1 MISKSTIEN
10 VFETARVEEV
20 IGDFV
25 NLKRAGSNL
34 KGLSPFVDEKSP
46 SFMVS
51 PVKQIWKDFS
61 SGKGGNVVTFLM
73 EHEHFTYPEAIKY
86 LAKKYNIEIEE
97 TIQTNEDVA
106 VANEKESMYLVSEF
120 AQKYFHH
127 TLLETE
133 EGKAI
138 GLTYFKERGFTSE
151 TIKKFGLGY
160 STDSWDA
167 FTKEALGKGYKLE
180 FLEKTGLTIVK
191 EEEGK
196 TFDRFKGRVMF
207 PIHSMS
213 GRILG
218 FGGRILTNDKKAAK
232 YMNSP
237 ESDIYHKSKVL
248 YGIFHAKQAI
258 AKQDNCYLVEGYT
271 DVIQFNQAGIEN
283 VVASSGTALTP
294 DQIRLVSRLT
304 KNITVLFDGDAAGL
318 RASIR
323 GIDLILEAGMNVKVC
338 AFPDGE
344 DPDSFA
350 KKTPYNE
357 LVNFLEE
364 NAKDF
369 IQFKASLLVKEA
381 NNDPIK
387 KAELIR
393 DMVNSIGKIP
403 DRIKREVYIQE
414 CSRIMDISE
423 EVLFNTLAQIDKK
436 ELTEA
441 NKKFKEEQKAFD
453 VIKNDSPNQA
463 SSLLSSEEIA
473 TLLERK
479 IIELVIL
486 YGNRLIEFDE
496 QYLKINDDG
505 NEAIVTEKRQLK
517 VFEKVYLSLQEDEIE
532 FSNPLFRNLITQILE
547 LYLQE
552 GNFEKNEFLNQLE
565 ADAEQIVI
573 DILMN
578 EDKYK
583 LDGWEEKKQV
593 FVKAKEDE
601 SSLKTLVIQTLT
613 SYREYLI
620 KNLIREI
627 AMEEFRKNPHAIEM
641 DIEFKQIIKDYNE
654 LYNKLSRN
662 INRVRTDYFK

>member
-1 MISKSTIEN
+1 MSKIPAHIIDEIMQ
-10 VFETARVEEV
+10 TARIEEV
-20 IGDFV
+20 IGEYV

-34 KGLSPFVDEKSP
+34 KGLSPFTDEKTP
-46 SFMVS
+46 SFVVS
-51 PVKQIWKDFS
+51 PGKQIFKCFS
-61 SGKGGNVVTFLM
+61 SSKGGSVVTFLM
-73 EHEHFTYPEAIKY
+73 EKEHFSYPEALRWLADKY
-86 LAKKYNIEIEE
+86 GIPIPEDKPATAEELAAISER
-97 TIQTNEDVA
+97 
-106 VANEKESMYLVSEF
+106 ESLHIINEF
-120 AQKYFHH
+120 AKDHFMKNLH
-127 TLLETE
+127 ESE
-133 EGKAI
+133 EGIAV
-138 GLTYFKERGFTSE
+138 GMSYFEERGFRPE
-151 TIKKFGLGY
+151 IIKQFQLGY
-160 STDSWDA
+160 CLNTGDD
-167 FTKEALGKGYKLE
+167 FTKNALEKGYKLE
-180 FLEKTGLTIVK
+180 YLEKVGLVK
-191 EEEGK
+191 TREARH
-196 TFDRFKGRVMF
+196 FDFFRGRVMF
-207 PIHSMS
+207 PIHSVT
-213 GRILG
+213 GRVLG
-218 FGGRILTNDKKAAK
+218 FGGRTLFTDKKVAK
-232 YMNSP
+232 YFNSP
-237 ESDIYHKSKVL
+237 ESIIYNKSEIL
-248 YGIFHAKQAI
+248 YGLYYSKGDIIKY
-258 AKQDNCYLVEGYT
+258 DNCFLCEGYT

-423 EVLFNTLAQIDKK
+423 DVLFNTLAQIDKK

-463 SSLLSSEEIA
+463 SSLLSSVEIA

-505 NEAIVTEKRQLK
+505 NEEIVTEKRQLK
-517 VFEKVYLSLQEDEIE
+517 VFEKVYFSLQEDEIE
-532 FSNPLFRNLITQILE
+532 FSNPLFRNLVTQILE

-593 FVKAKEDE
+593 FVKAKDSDE
-601 SSLKTLVIQTLT
+601 VLKTLISETLI

-620 KNLIREI
+620 QNLTKELL
-627 AMEEFRKNPHAIEM
+627 ADFMAQKKSLTMEELM
-641 DIEFKQIIKDYNE
+641 QIVNDYNA
-654 LYNKLSRN
+654 LKVKISSS
-662 INRVRTDYFK
+662 IGRVRTDYFK